1 MADAAPLLDVRALTV
16 AYRTDRGTVAALSD
30 VSFAVPEGQ
39 ALGVVGESGSGKT
52 TAALAIIGLL
62 GAEADVRTGTIAF
75 QGRDLL
81 QCSPAEWRALRGNRI
96 GMVFQDPFSAL
107 NPALRV
113 GLQIAEPLMHHRGM
127 ERAEALAVA
136 RDLLARV
143 GIPQPAAAARAYPHQ
158 LSGGMQQR
166 ALIATA
172 LACSPALL
180 VLDEPTTALDVTI
193 EAQILDLL
201 EELRAAERRSVLF
214 ISHNLGVVHRVCERV
229 AILYA
234 GHVVEQGTTGDVFRR
249 PLHPYTR
256 GLLASLPRGR
266 GRRLTPIAGAFPDLA
281 APPAGCIFH
290 PRCPY
295 AESRCAEEPQH
306 LRPVADGRFVR
317 CWKAEAIADVSWPAD
332 VGGGAAITPAA
343 MLPRPAGPLVRADG
357 LRKEYRLGG
366 VWAGL
371 RLGPRPGS
379 RWPLH
384 VDVAS
389 VRAVDGVTL
398 TNAPREV
405 LGLVGESGCG
415 KSTLGRCVLRLV
427 APTAGRIVVDGRD
440 ITQLSESAL
449 RPVRRRAQIVFQN
462 PDSSL
467 NPRKTVGDIVGRA
480 LAVFGLPEAGARPA
494 RVAELLRMV
503 RLPAHYAT
511 RYPHQL
517 SGGEKQR
524 VGIARALAP
533 EPRFLVCDEPV
544 SALDVSVQASIL
556 NLLGDLRDELG
567 LAYLFISHDLS
578 VVAHLASRIAVMYQG
593 IFCEV
598 GSVDEVLHPPYHPYT
613 QALLSAIPQ
622 PEPDS
627 GVRSRIRLR
636 GDPAALTHVPRG
648 CRFHPRCPKKIGP
661 VCEEVTPPVVE
672 PSPGHRIVCH
682 LPFDQ
687 LKAMEPTAPV
697 EWR

>member
-1 MADAAPLLDVRALTV
+1 MTPGRPLLDVRELTV
-16 AYRTDRGTVAALSD
+16 GYRTDRGPLTALTD
-30 VSFAVPEGQ
+30 VSFAVAEGR
-39 ALGVVGESGSGKT
+39 ALGLVGESGSGKS

-62 GAEADVRTGTIAF
+62 GAEAEVRAGTLEF

-81 QCSPAEWRALRGNRI
+81 RLSPGEWRALRGERI

-113 GLQIAEPLMHHRGM
+113 GLQIAEPLIHHRGVA
-127 ERAEALAVA
+127 RSEALGAA
-136 RDLLARV
+136 RELLARV
-143 GIPQPAAAARAYPHQ
+143 GIPQPATAVRAYPHQ

-172 LACSPALL
+172 LACNPALL

-201 EELRAAERRSVLF
+201 EDLRAAERRSVLF
-214 ISHNLGVVHRVCERV
+214 ISHNLGVVHRLCEDI

-234 GHVVEQGTTGDVFRR
+234 GRVVEQGPTREVFRA
-249 PLHPYTR
+249 PFHPYTR

-266 GRRLTPIAGAFPDLA
+266 GRRLTPIPGAFPDLIE
-281 APPAGCIFH
+281 PPPGCVFH
-290 PRCPY
+290 PRCPF
-295 AESRCAEEPQH
+295 AEPRCAEEPQR
-306 LRPVADGRFVR
+306 LRPLGTGRLVR
-317 CWKAEAIADVSWPAD
+317 CWKAQELAEVPWPAEA
-332 VGGGAAITPAA
+332 VGPARALTGQRERGAA
-343 MLPRPAGPLVRADG
+343 PLVRTDG
-357 LRKEYRLGG
+357 LRKEFRLGG
-366 VWAGL
+366 IWAGL
-371 RLGPRPGS
+371 RWGARPGS
-379 RWPLH
+379 SWPLH
-384 VDVAS
+384 FEVPS
-389 VRAVDGVTL
+389 VRAVDGITL
-398 TNAPREV
+398 TIAPGEV

-415 KSTLGRCVLRLV
+415 KSTLGRCLLRLV
-427 APTAGRIVVDGRD
+427 EPTSGRITLEDRE
-440 ITQLSESAL
+440 ITHLTPSEL
-449 RPVRRRAQIVFQN
+449 RPFRRRAQIVFQN

-480 LAVFGLPEAGARPA
+480 LAAFGLADRTARPD

-593 IFCEV
+593 AFCEV
-598 GSVDEVLHPPYHPYT
+598 GTVDEVLQPPYHPYT
-613 QALLSAIPQ
+613 QALLSAIPL

-627 GVRSRIRLR
+627 SVRPRIRLR
-636 GDPAALTHVPRG
+636 GDPSALTGAPQG
-648 CRFHPRCPKKIGP
+648 CRFQARCPKKLGTL
-661 VCEEVTPPVVE
+661 CEEVPPPVVE
-672 PSPGHRIVCH
+672 PSPGHRIECH
-682 LPFDQ
+682 IPLDE
-687 LKAMEPTAPV
+687 LKAMEPTSPV
-697 EWR
+697 GWR